1 MMSELANDLL
11 DAIASGNQEQMRAR
25 FDGVMNN
32 KINDAL
38 QARKIELAQS
48 IYGQV
53 QAKAEQEEALPID
66 DAEVEEQPETVASE
80 NGTEEA

>member
-1 MMSELANDLL
+1 MSELANDLL

-25 FDGVMNN
+25 FDGVMNS

-48 IYGQV
+48 IYSEV
-53 QAKAEQEEALPID
+53 QAQTEQEDALPID
-66 DAEVEEQPETVASE
+66 DAEAEEQPETVASE
-80 NGTEEA
+80 DGTEEA

>member
-1 MMSELANDLL
+1 MSELANDLL

-25 FDGVMNN
+25 FDGVMNS

-48 IYGQV
+48 IYSEV
-53 QAKAEQEEALPID
+53 QAQAEQEALPID
-66 DAEVEEQPETVASE
+66 DAEAEEQPETVASE
-80 NGTEEA
+80 DGTKEA

>member
-1 MMSELANDLL
+1 MSELANDLL

-25 FDGVMNN
+25 FDGVMNS

-48 IYGQV
+48 IYSEV
-53 QAKAEQEEALPID
+53 QAQPEQEALPID
-66 DAEVEEQPETVASE
+66 DAEAEEQPETVASE
-80 NGTEEA
+80 DGTKEA

>member
-25 FDGVMNN
+25 FDGVMNS

-48 IYGQV
+48 IYSEV
-53 QAKAEQEEALPID
+53 QAQAEQEALPID
-66 DAEVEEQPETVASE
+66 DAEAEEQPETVASE
-80 NGTEEA
+80 DGTKEA

>member
-1 MMSELANDLL
+1 MSELANDLL

-25 FDGVMNN
+25 FDGVMNS

-48 IYGQV
+48 IYSEV
-53 QAKAEQEEALPID
+53 QAQPEQEALPID
-66 DAEVEEQPETVASE
+66 DAEAEEQPETVASE
-80 NGTEEA
+80 NGTKEA

>member
-1 MMSELANDLL
+1 MSELANDLL

-25 FDGVMNN
+25 FDGVMNS

-48 IYGQV
+48 IYSEV
-53 QAKAEQEEALPID
+53 QAQTEQEEALPID
-66 DAEVEEQPETVASE
+66 DAEAEEQPEMVASE
-80 NGTEEA
+80 DGTKEA

>member
-1 MMSELANDLL
+1 MSELANDLL

-25 FDGVMNN
+25 FDGVMNS

-48 IYGQV
+48 IYSEV
-53 QAKAEQEEALPID
+53 QAQTEQEDALPID
-66 DAEVEEQPETVASE
+66 DAEAEEQPEMVASE
-80 NGTEEA
+80 DGTEEA

>member
-1 MMSELANDLL
+1 MSELANDLL

-25 FDGVMNN
+25 FDSVMNS

-48 IYGQV
+48 IYSEV
-53 QAKAEQEEALPID
+53 QAQTEQEDALPID
-66 DAEVEEQPETVASE
+66 DAEAEEQPEMVASE
-80 NGTEEA
+80 DGTEEA

>member
-25 FDGVMNN
+25 FDGVMNS

-48 IYGQV
+48 IYSEV
-53 QAKAEQEEALPID
+53 QAQPEQEALPID
-66 DAEVEEQPETVASE
+66 DAEAEEQPETVASE
-80 NGTEEA
+80 DGTKEA

>member
-1 MMSELANDLL
+1 MSELANDLL

-25 FDGVMNN
+25 FDGVMNS

-48 IYGQV
+48 IYSEV
-53 QAKAEQEEALPID
+53 QAQAEQEALPID
-66 DAEVEEQPETVASE
+66 DAETEEQPETVASE
-80 NGTEEA
+80 NGTKEA

>member
-1 MMSELANDLL
+1 MSELANDLL

-25 FDGVMNN
+25 FDGVMNS

-48 IYGQV
+48 IYSEV
-53 QAKAEQEEALPID
+53 QAQAEQEDALPID
-66 DAEVEEQPETVASE
+66 DAEAEEQPETVASE
-80 NGTEEA
+80 DGTEEA

>member
-25 FDGVMNN
+25 FDGVMNS

-48 IYGQV
+48 IYSEV
-53 QAKAEQEEALPID
+53 QAQAEQEALPID
-66 DAEVEEQPETVASE
+66 DAETEEQPETVASE
-80 NGTEEA
+80 NGTKEA